1 MSFFLEIAETIFI
14 VFAENEKEPEMQIGF
29 PTDVKHVAHIGWDG
43 PSVNS
48 PSWVY
53 FRFLFTLLGK
63 TVCDEWFDHKSHI
76 DRVCKNLCRWMSLK
90 HQSLGE
96 ISRMMPQ
103 SNLKVWCLVSQIIYL
118 KIIQYPC
125 LHNYIMN
132 MLWVW
137 VMFFF
142 VRADS
147 SSRRSARDPELPKS
161 SRRHASTGSSADP
174 ERSEKSRSRR
184 SKQSNKDLSEST
196 RSKCASEGGGTDI
209 PKKSRRKKSK
219 DSADGSSR
227 SSRTSRRGQ
236 SSKSDTASEYGSV
249 SKSNN
254 INNECSQT
262 SGVNHSEGGEVKE
275 HTGIS
280 WEIGAFLTV
289 TLVARIFCLVETKQ
303 TNQKKKRKRNSFFY
317 SHHWDLYDQIHGTY
331 WLLN

>member
-1 MSFFLEIAETIFI
+1 MNEFKASELGGDIKDDASIKSEGMMFGFSNYLFENNTIPM
-14 VFAENEKEPEMQIGF
+14 FAQ
-29 PTDVKHVAHIGWDG
+29 
-43 PSVNS
+43 
-48 PSWVY
+48 
-53 FRFLFTLLGK
+53 
-63 TVCDEWFDHKSHI
+63 
-76 DRVCKNLCRWMSLK
+76 
-90 HQSLGE
+90 
-96 ISRMMPQ
+96 
-103 SNLKVWCLVSQIIYL
+103 
-118 KIIQYPC
+118 
-125 LHNYIMN
+125 LHNEHA
-132 MLWVW
+132 LSLSHVL
-137 VMFFF
+137 F

-236 SSKSDTASEYGSV
+236 SSKSDTASECGSV

-280 WEIGAFLTV
+280 
-289 TLVARIFCLVETKQ
+289 
-303 TNQKKKRKRNSFFY
+303 
-317 SHHWDLYDQIHGTY
+317 
-331 WLLN
+331 